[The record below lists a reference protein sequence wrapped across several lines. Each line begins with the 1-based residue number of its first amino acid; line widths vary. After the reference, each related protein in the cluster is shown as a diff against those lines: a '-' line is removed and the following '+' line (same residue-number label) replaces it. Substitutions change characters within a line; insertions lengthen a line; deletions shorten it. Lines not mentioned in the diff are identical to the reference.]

1 MADIGGTGN
10 FDPKAK
16 KISVPKST
24 DKKNIKPS
32 ANEVENNHRDTHLKK
47 IRQENQGRYL
57 NASDAQ
63 KFIPRA
69 SREKHLDE
77 FSAEPLQEDDDIDL
91 ITPFKAKEEKEKA
104 LIKNPL
110 LKSKLD
116 LISKSDKPQI
126 NDHHDHDK
134 SKPPKP
140 SLKSLLAPKGNRER
154 KMNYEELINLNPQ
167 LKKVSSVEIDNMKEL
182 VKTMENEIEHIQ
194 KEKTLENKA
203 TKKESTSLPLTELFD
218 FNELFKNFNYKDLQY
233 SLTALSQSEIEDKVK
248 TQIENTHNALS
259 EDNPLQNFLLLNF
272 PYPFPLYFKAL
283 DSEFEDILDEL
294 EEENERQDK
303 DQDTYDNESEDDN
316 DGDEEDDDAEFIPD
330 SIAALCL
337 ETYNFG
343 KILALVKYSK
353 DLNKFELSFKGDVN
367 GEELAIA
374 INSNIEFA
382 LSAET
387 RIKEKR
393 FKTWKDKT
401 YGHIPINEK
410 RKIQTFIE
418 GETSPIFLKTCNTL
432 VNSILR
438 SDQEISESE
447 KHKSGKML

>member
-16 KISVPKST
+16 KISGAKAT
-24 DKKNIKPS
+24 DKKNTKPS
-32 ANEVENNHRDTHLKK
+32 ANEVENNHRETHLKK
-47 IRQENQGRYL
+47 IRKENQGRYL

-63 KFIPRA
+63 KFVPRA
-69 SREKHLDE
+69 SREQHLDQ
-77 FSAEPLQEDDDIDL
+77 FSPEAVNEDDDTDL

-104 LIKNPL
+104 FIKNPL

-116 LISKSDKPQI
+116 LVSKSGTSRL
-126 NDHHDHDK
+126 NDHHDHGK

-140 SLKSLLAPKGNRER
+140 SLKSLLAPKGNVDR

-167 LKKVSSVEIDNMKEL
+167 LKKVSSVQIDNMKEL
-182 VKTMENEIEHIQ
+182 VKTMEGEMEYIQ

-218 FNELFKNFNYKDLQY
+218 FDELFKNFNYNDLQY
-233 SLTALSQSEIEDKVK
+233 SLAALSESELEDKVK

-272 PYPFPLYFKAL
+272 PYPFPLYFKEL

-294 EEENERQDK
+294 EEENERQEK
-303 DQDTYDNESEDDN
+303 NQDTYDNESEDEN
-316 DGDEEDDDAEFIPD
+316 DGDEEDDAEFIPD
-330 SIAALCL
+330 SVAALSL

-353 DLNKFELSFKGDVN
+353 ELNKFELSFKGDVN

-374 INSNIEFA
+374 INSSIEFT
-382 LSAET
+382 LSADT

-393 FKTWKDKT
+393 FRTWKDKA
-401 YGHIPINEK
+401 YGHIARNEQ

-418 GETSPIFLKTCNTL
+418 GEANPVFLKTCSTL

>member
-16 KISVPKST
+16 KISGAKAT
-24 DKKNIKPS
+24 DKKNSKPS
-32 ANEVENNHRDTHLKK
+32 VNEVENSHRDTHLKK
-47 IRQENQGRYL
+47 IRKENQGRYL

-63 KFIPRA
+63 KFVPRA

-77 FSAEPLQEDDDIDL
+77 FSAEPLPEDDDTDL

-116 LISKSDKPQI
+116 LVSKSDKSQI
-126 NDHHDHDK
+126 NDHHDQGK

-140 SLKSLLAPKGNRER
+140 SLKSLLAPKGNIER

-167 LKKVSSVEIDNMKEL
+167 LKKVSSVQIDNMKEL
-182 VKTMENEIEHIQ
+182 VKTMEGEMEHLQ

-203 TKKESTSLPLTELFD
+203 TKKESISLPLTELFD
-218 FNELFKNFNYKDLQY
+218 FNELFKNFNYNDLQY
-233 SLTALSQSEIEDKVK
+233 SLAALSESELKDEVK
-248 TQIENTHNALS
+248 AQIENTHNALS

-303 DQDTYDNESEDDN
+303 NQDTYDNESEDDN

-330 SIAALCL
+330 SIAALSL

-353 DLNKFELSFKGDVN
+353 ELNKFELSFKGDVN

-382 LSAET
+382 LSADT

-401 YGHIPINEK
+401 YGHIPTSEK
-410 RKIQTFIE
+410 RKIQAFIE
-418 GETSPIFLKTCNTL
+418 GESSPIFLKTCSTL

-438 SDQEISESE
+438 SDQEITESE

>member
-16 KISVPKST
+16 KISGAKAA
-24 DKKNIKPS
+24 DKKDSKPS

-47 IRQENQGRYL
+47 IRKENQGRYL

-63 KFIPRA
+63 KFVPRA

-77 FSAEPLQEDDDIDL
+77 FSAEPIQEDDDTDL

-116 LISKSDKPQI
+116 LISKSGKSQI
-126 NDHHDHDK
+126 DDHHDHNK

-140 SLKSLLAPKGNRER
+140 SLKSLLAPKGNIGS

-167 LKKVSSVEIDNMKEL
+167 LKKVSSVQIDNMKEL
-182 VKTMENEIEHIQ
+182 MKTMEGEMEHIQ
-194 KEKTLENKA
+194 KEKTLEDKI
-203 TKKESTSLPLTELFD
+203 TKKESPKLPLAELFD
-218 FNELFKNFNYKDLQY
+218 FDELFKNFNYNDLRY
-233 SLTALSQSEIEDKVK
+233 SLAVLSENELEDKVK
-248 TQIENTHNALS
+248 TQIENIHNALS

-283 DSEFEDILDEL
+283 DNEFEDILDEL
-294 EEENERQDK
+294 EEENERQENS
-303 DQDTYDNESEDDN
+303 QDTYNSESEDEN
-316 DGDEEDDDAEFIPD
+316 DADEDDAEFIPD
-330 SIAALCL
+330 SVAALSI

-343 KILALVKYSK
+343 KILALVKYSEE
-353 DLNKFELSFKGDVN
+353 LNKFELSFKGDVN

-382 LSAET
+382 LSADT

-401 YGHIPINEK
+401 YGQIPTSEK

-418 GETSPIFLKTCNTL
+418 GEASPVFLKTCSTL
-432 VNSILR
+432 VNSILQ
-438 SDQEISESE
+438 SDQAISESE
-447 KHKSGKML
+447 KHKGGKML

>member
-10 FDPKAK
+10 FDPQAK
-16 KISVPKST
+16 KISGPKST
-24 DKKNIKPS
+24 SKKEAKPS
-32 ANEVENNHRDTHLKK
+32 ANEVENNHRETHLKK
-47 IRQENQGRYL
+47 IRHENHGRYL

-63 KFIPRA
+63 KFVPRA
-69 SREKHLDE
+69 SRETHLDE
-77 FSAEPLQEDDDIDL
+77 FSPELSQEDDDTDL

-116 LISKSDKPQI
+116 LVSKSNKSDLNGHQD
-126 NDHHDHDK
+126 NNK

-140 SLKSLLAPKGNRER
+140 SLKSLLAPKGNVDR

-167 LKKVSSVEIDNMKEL
+167 LKKVSSVQIDNMKEL
-182 VKTMENEIEHIQ
+182 VKTIEGEMEHTQ

-203 TKKESTSLPLTELFD
+203 TNKESTSLPLTEIFD

-233 SLTALSQSEIEDKVK
+233 SLAALSESELEDKVK

-272 PYPFPLYFKAL
+272 PYPFPLYFKEL

-294 EEENERQDK
+294 EEENERQEK
-303 DQDTYDNESEDDN
+303 SQDTYDNESEDEN
-316 DGDEEDDDAEFIPD
+316 DGDEEDDAEFIPD
-330 SIAALCL
+330 SVAALSL

-353 DLNKFELSFKGDVN
+353 DLNKFELSFKGDIN

-374 INSNIEFA
+374 INSSIEFT
-382 LSAET
+382 LSADT

-393 FKTWKDKT
+393 FRTWKDKA
-401 YGHIPINEK
+401 YGHIATNEQ

-418 GETSPIFLKTCNTL
+418 GEANPVFLKTCCTL

-447 KHKSGKML
+447 KHKGGKML

>member
-16 KISVPKST
+16 KISGPKST
-24 DKKNIKPS
+24 NKKEAQPS
-32 ANEVENNHRDTHLKK
+32 ANEVENSHRETHLKK
-47 IRQENQGRYL
+47 IRHENHGRYL

-63 KFIPRA
+63 KFVPRA
-69 SREKHLDE
+69 SREQHLDQ
-77 FSAEPLQEDDDIDL
+77 FSPEAVNEDDDTDL

-116 LISKSDKPQI
+116 LVSKSDKSHL
-126 NDHHDHDK
+126 NDHHDHNK

-140 SLKSLLAPKGNRER
+140 SLKSLLAPKGNVDR

-167 LKKVSSVEIDNMKEL
+167 LKKVSSVQIDNMKEL
-182 VKTMENEIEHIQ
+182 VKTIEGEMEHIQ
-194 KEKTLENKA
+194 KE
-203 TKKESTSLPLTELFD
+203 STSQKSIKDKDSPNYPLTELFD
-218 FNELFKNFNYKDLQY
+218 FNELLKNFNFDDLKY
-233 SLTALSQSEIEDKVK
+233 SLESLSESELEDKIK
-248 TQIENTHNALS
+248 TQIADIHNNLNEN
-259 EDNPLQNFLLLNF
+259 NPLQNFLLLNF
-272 PYPFPLYFKAL
+272 PYPFPLYFKEL
-283 DSEFEDILDEL
+283 DTEFEDILDEL
-294 EEENERQDK
+294 EQENERHDK
-303 DQDTYDNESEDDN
+303 NQDTYDNESEDEN
-316 DGDEEDDDAEFIPD
+316 DAEDEDDEDFTPD
-330 SIAALCL
+330 SIAALSL

-353 DLNKFELSFKGDVN
+353 DLNKFELSFKGDIN

-374 INSNIEFA
+374 INSSIEFV
-382 LSAET
+382 LSADT

-393 FKTWKDKT
+393 FRVWKDKT
-401 YGHIPINEK
+401 YGHIAQNEQ

-418 GETSPIFLKTCNTL
+418 GDASPVFLKTCNTL

-447 KHKSGKML
+447 KHKGGKML

>member
-10 FDPKAK
+10 FDPQAK
-16 KISVPKST
+16 KISGPKST
-24 DKKNIKPS
+24 SKKEAKPS
-32 ANEVENNHRDTHLKK
+32 ANEVENNHRETHLKK
-47 IRQENQGRYL
+47 IRHENHGRYL

-63 KFIPRA
+63 KFVPRA
-69 SREKHLDE
+69 SRETHLDE
-77 FSAEPLQEDDDIDL
+77 FSPELSQEDDDTDL

-116 LISKSDKPQI
+116 LVSKSNKSDL
-126 NDHHDHDK
+126 NDHQDHNK

-140 SLKSLLAPKGNRER
+140 SLKSLLAPKGNVDR

-167 LKKVSSVEIDNMKEL
+167 LKKVSSVQIDNMKEL
-182 VKTMENEIEHIQ
+182 VKTIEGEMEHTQ

-203 TKKESTSLPLTELFD
+203 TNKESTSLPLTEIFD

-233 SLTALSQSEIEDKVK
+233 SLAALSESELEDKVK

-272 PYPFPLYFKAL
+272 PYPFPLYFKEL

-294 EEENERQDK
+294 EEENERQEK
-303 DQDTYDNESEDDN
+303 NQDTYDNESEDEN
-316 DGDEEDDDAEFIPD
+316 DGDEEDDAEFIPD
-330 SIAALCL
+330 SVAALSL

-353 DLNKFELSFKGDVN
+353 DLNKFELSFKGDIN

-374 INSNIEFA
+374 INSSIEFT
-382 LSAET
+382 LSADT

-393 FKTWKDKT
+393 FRTWKDKA
-401 YGHIPINEK
+401 YGHIATNEQ

-418 GETSPIFLKTCNTL
+418 GEANPVFLKTCCTL

-447 KHKSGKML
+447 KHKGGKML

>member
-16 KISVPKST
+16 KISGPKST
-24 DKKNIKPS
+24 GKNDTKPS
-32 ANEVENNHRDTHLKK
+32 VNEVENNHRENHLKT
-47 IRQENQGRYL
+47 IRKENHGRYL

-63 KFIPRA
+63 KFVPRA

-77 FSAEPLQEDDDIDL
+77 FSAEPVQEDDDTDL

-116 LISKSDKPQI
+116 LVSKSDKSHL
-126 NDHHDHDK
+126 NDHNDYNK

-140 SLKSLLAPKGNRER
+140 SLKSLLAPKGNVDR

-167 LKKVSSVEIDNMKEL
+167 LKKVSSVQIDNMKEL
-182 VKTMENEIEHIQ
+182 VKTIEGEMEHIQ
-194 KEKTLENKA
+194 KE
-203 TKKESTSLPLTELFD
+203 STSQKSVKNKDSLNDPLTELFD
-218 FNELFKNFNYKDLQY
+218 FNELFKNFNFDDLKY
-233 SLTALSQSEIEDKVK
+233 SLESLFESELEDKVK
-248 TQIENTHNALS
+248 TQISDIHNSLS
-259 EDNPLQNFLLLNF
+259 ENNPLQNFLLLNF
-272 PYPFPLYFKAL
+272 PYPFPLYFKEL
-283 DSEFEDILDEL
+283 DTEFEDILDEL
-294 EEENERQDK
+294 EQENERQEK
-303 DQDTYDNESEDDN
+303 NQDTYDNESEEEN
-316 DGDEEDDDAEFIPD
+316 DAEDEDDAEFIPG
-330 SIAALCL
+330 SVAALSI

-353 DLNKFELSFKGDVN
+353 ELNKFELSFKGDVN

-374 INSNIEFA
+374 INSSIEFV
-382 LSAET
+382 LSADT

-393 FKTWKDKT
+393 FRVWKDKT
-401 YGHIPINEK
+401 YGHIAQNQQ

-418 GETSPIFLKTCNTL
+418 GETNPIFLKTCNTL

>member
-1 MADIGGTGN
+1 MADIGGANN

-16 KISVPKST
+16 EISGAKAT
-24 DKKNIKPS
+24 DKKNTKPS
-32 ANEVENNHRDTHLKK
+32 ANEVENNHRETHLKK
-47 IRQENQGRYL
+47 IRKENQGRYL

-63 KFIPRA
+63 KFVPRA
-69 SREKHLDE
+69 SREQHLDQ
-77 FSAEPLQEDDDIDL
+77 FSPEAVNEDDDTDL

-104 LIKNPL
+104 FIKNPL

-116 LISKSDKPQI
+116 LVSKSGTSHL
-126 NDHHDHDK
+126 NDHHDHNK

-140 SLKSLLAPKGNRER
+140 SLKSLLAPKGNIER

-167 LKKVSSVEIDNMKEL
+167 LKKVSSVQIDNMKEL
-182 VKTMENEIEHIQ
+182 VKTMEGEMEYIQ

-203 TKKESTSLPLTELFD
+203 TKKESTSSPLTELFD
-218 FNELFKNFNYKDLQY
+218 FDELFKNFNYNDLQY
-233 SLTALSQSEIEDKVK
+233 SLAALSENELEDKVK
-248 TQIENTHNALS
+248 TQIENIHNALS

-294 EEENERQDK
+294 EEENERQEK
-303 DQDTYDNESEDDN
+303 NQDTYDNESEDDN
-316 DGDEEDDDAEFIPD
+316 DGDEEDDTEFIPD
-330 SIAALCL
+330 SIAALSL

-382 LSAET
+382 LSADT

-393 FKTWKDKT
+393 FRTWKDKA
-401 YGHIPINEK
+401 YGHIARNEQ

-418 GETSPIFLKTCNTL
+418 GEANPVFLKTCCTL

-447 KHKSGKML
+447 KHKGGKML

>member
-16 KISVPKST
+16 KISGPKST
-24 DKKNIKPS
+24 NKKEAKPS
-32 ANEVENNHRDTHLKK
+32 ANEVENNHRETHLKK
-47 IRQENQGRYL
+47 IRHENHGRYL

-63 KFIPRA
+63 KFVPRA
-69 SREKHLDE
+69 SRETHLDE
-77 FSAEPLQEDDDIDL
+77 FSPELTQEDDDTDL

-116 LISKSDKPQI
+116 LVSKSNKSDL
-126 NDHHDHDK
+126 NDHQDNNK

-140 SLKSLLAPKGNRER
+140 SLKSLLAPKGNVDR

-167 LKKVSSVEIDNMKEL
+167 LKKVSSVQIDNMKEL
-182 VKTMENEIEHIQ
+182 VKTMEGEMQYNL
-194 KEKTLENKA
+194 KETALE
-203 TKKESTSLPLTELFD
+203 KKSARKEESINPPLTELFD
-218 FNELFKNFNYKDLQY
+218 FNELLKNFNYNDLQY
-233 SLTALSQSEIEDKVK
+233 SLAALSESELEDKVK

-272 PYPFPLYFKAL
+272 PYPFPLYFKEL

-294 EEENERQDK
+294 EEENERQEK
-303 DQDTYDNESEDDN
+303 NQDTYDNESEDEN
-316 DGDEEDDDAEFIPD
+316 DGDEEDDAEFIPD
-330 SIAALCL
+330 SVAALSL

-353 DLNKFELSFKGDVN
+353 DLNKFELSFKGDIN

-374 INSNIEFA
+374 INSSIEFT
-382 LSAET
+382 LSADT

-393 FKTWKDKT
+393 FRTWKDKA
-401 YGHIPINEK
+401 YGHIARNEQ

-418 GETSPIFLKTCNTL
+418 GEANPVFLKTCCTL

-447 KHKSGKML
+447 KYKGGKML

>member
-1 MADIGGTGN
+1 MADIGGANN

-16 KISVPKST
+16 KISGAKAT
-24 DKKNIKPS
+24 DKKNTKPS
-32 ANEVENNHRDTHLKK
+32 ANEVENNHRETHLKK
-47 IRQENQGRYL
+47 IRKENQGRYL

-63 KFIPRA
+63 KFVPRA
-69 SREKHLDE
+69 SREQHLDQ
-77 FSAEPLQEDDDIDL
+77 FSPEAVNEDDDTDL

-104 LIKNPL
+104 FIKNPL

-116 LISKSDKPQI
+116 LVSKSGTSHL
-126 NDHHDHDK
+126 NDHHDHNK

-140 SLKSLLAPKGNRER
+140 SLKSLLAPKGNIGR

-167 LKKVSSVEIDNMKEL
+167 LKKVSSVQIDNMKEL
-182 VKTMENEIEHIQ
+182 VKTIEGEMEHIQ
-194 KEKTLENKA
+194 KEKTLEKKS
-203 TKKESTSLPLTELFD
+203 TKESTNLPLTELFD
-218 FNELFKNFNYKDLQY
+218 FSELFKNFNYKDLQH
-233 SLTALSQSEIEDKVK
+233 SLVALSQSELEDKVK
-248 TQIENTHNALS
+248 TQIENVHNGLS

-272 PYPFPLYFKAL
+272 PYPFPLYFKQL

-294 EEENERQDK
+294 EEENERQESS
-303 DQDTYDNESEDDN
+303 QEDTYDNESE
-316 DGDEEDDDAEFIPD
+316 EEDDGEEEDNAEFIPD
-330 SIAALCL
+330 SVAALSI

-367 GEELAIA
+367 AEELAIA
-374 INSNIEFA
+374 INSNIEFT
-382 LSAET
+382 LSADT

-418 GETSPIFLKTCNTL
+418 GEASPIFLKTCSTL
-432 VNSILR
+432 VNSILH

-447 KHKSGKML
+447 KHKSGKIL

>member
-16 KISVPKST
+16 KISGAKAT
-24 DKKNIKPS
+24 DKKNTKPS
-32 ANEVENNHRDTHLKK
+32 ANEVENNHRETHLKK
-47 IRQENQGRYL
+47 IRKENQGRYL

-63 KFIPRA
+63 KFVPRA
-69 SREKHLDE
+69 SREQHLDQ
-77 FSAEPLQEDDDIDL
+77 FSPEAVNEDDDTDL

-104 LIKNPL
+104 FIKNPL

-116 LISKSDKPQI
+116 LVSKSGTSHP
-126 NDHHDHDK
+126 NDHHDHNK

-140 SLKSLLAPKGNRER
+140 SLKSLLAPKGNIER

-167 LKKVSSVEIDNMKEL
+167 LKKVSSVQIDNMKEL
-182 VKTMENEIEHIQ
+182 VKTMEGEMEYIQ

-203 TKKESTSLPLTELFD
+203 TKKESTSSPLTELFD
-218 FNELFKNFNYKDLQY
+218 FDELFKNFNYNDLQY
-233 SLTALSQSEIEDKVK
+233 SLAALSENELEDKVK
-248 TQIENTHNALS
+248 TQIENIHNALS

-294 EEENERQDK
+294 EEENERQEK
-303 DQDTYDNESEDDN
+303 NQDTYDNESEDDN
-316 DGDEEDDDAEFIPD
+316 DGDEEDDTEFIPD
-330 SIAALCL
+330 SIAALSL

-382 LSAET
+382 LSADT

-393 FKTWKDKT
+393 FRTWKDKA
-401 YGHIPINEK
+401 YGHIARNEQ

-418 GETSPIFLKTCNTL
+418 GEANPVFLKTCCTL

-447 KHKSGKML
+447 KHKGGKML